1 MNNLSVRKLLTFVV
15 FMFITC
21 SLLAGGLVTNTNHSA
36 MFTRLQNR
44 NASTGI
50 DAVYYNPAG
59 LSKLGP
65 GFFASINNQTIEQT
79 QKVISDYLY
88 ITGAPKEYMGKV
100 SAPIFSAIYLVY
112 NTGKL
117 SFSAGFNPIG
127 GGGGAEYKKG
137 LPSFE
142 MSIADIVPGLSSQ
155 GIPTTQYS
163 SDIYFEGSSV
173 YLGYQANI
181 VYKINDMLSVA
192 AGVRMVTAS
201 NKYKGYL
208 KNISINPTCP
218 AFGASYTGAM
228 VLASEFFTAGATT
241 LSTLAAGANDYVTG
255 LQPIV
260 DAGAGATPLSSGTTV
275 GLSTA
280 QVGQI
285 QQLLV
290 AAGLTPAQMDAVT
303 IAGAQG
309 ALSLAAP
316 AFTSKANTMTGNAA
330 GTQDINVDATESGTG
345 FTSILSANIS
355 PSEKLDIA
363 VKYEF
368 RTEIDLKTK
377 VGNNLGGGIF
387 VDGKKIVGDMP
398 AMLSLGVDYKPIKK
412 LLVSAAMNTYFDKG
426 VDYDGDETVNINE
439 IDKNFIEFG
448 LGLEYGLTEKLCLSA
463 GWTHTTTGVNLNY
476 QSDQSFSTNTNSFGT
491 GFGYHITPMIDL
503 NLGCQYTFY
512 NEGSKTYDHMPS
524 TNPISV
530 TETYNKSTWIVALG
544 LDFYFGKEA
553 KVKEPRSVLKAKK
566 QQEANDKKLKKDY
579 EKSIRQSQ
587 KRTIDIQTPEVQA
600 RMKQNKKDS
609 AVRDKA
615 KKKKV
620 KTGTKK
626 AAKKYN

>member
-1 MNNLSVRKLLTFVV
+1 MNNLSVRKLLPFVV
-15 FMFITC
+15 SLFITC

-65 GFFASINNQTIEQT
+65 GFFASINNQTIGQT

-88 ITGAPKEYMGKV
+88 LTGAPKEYIGKV
-100 SAPIFSAIYLVY
+100 SAPIFPAIYMVY
-112 NTGKL
+112 NTRKL

-127 GGGGAEYKKG
+127 GGGGAKYKKG

-155 GIPTTQYS
+155 GIQTTQYS
-163 SDIYFEGSSV
+163 ADIYFEGSSA

-208 KNISINPTCP
+208 KNISINPIYP
-218 AFGASYTGAM
+218 AFGASYTGGM

-241 LSTLAAGANDYVTG
+241 LNTLAAGATDYVTG

-260 DAGAGATPLSSGTTV
+260 NAGAGTTPLSSGTTV

-316 AFTSKANTMTGNAA
+316 AFTSKANTMTVNAA
-330 GTQDINVDATESGTG
+330 GTQNIDIDASESGTG
-345 FTSILSANIS
+345 FTPILSANFS
-355 PSEKLDIA
+355 PSENLNIA
-363 VKYEF
+363 VKYEL

-377 VGNNLGGGIF
+377 VNNNKGGGIF
-387 VDGKKIVGDMP
+387 VDGEEIVGDMP
-398 AMLSLGVDYKPIKK
+398 ALLSLGIDYKPVNK
-412 LLVSAAMNTYFDKG
+412 LLLSASMNTYFDKS
-426 VDYDGDETVNINE
+426 VDYDGSAILNINE
-439 IDKNFIEFG
+439 IDKNFLEFG
-448 LGLEYGLTEKLCLSA
+448 LGLEYGFSEKLRVSA
-463 GWTHTTTGVNLNY
+463 GWVHTSTGVNLNY
-476 QSDQSFSTNTNSFGT
+476 QSDQSFSTNTNSFGA
-491 GFGYHITPMIDL
+491 GFGYRIAPMIDL
-503 NLGCQYTFY
+503 NLGGQYTFY
-512 NEGSKTYDHMPS
+512 NEGSKAYDHMPN

-553 KVKEPRSVLKAKK
+553 KVMEPRPYSK
-566 QQEANDKKLKKDY
+566 QKRNRKQMIESLKKIMRNQ
-579 EKSIRQSQ
+579 SRQSQ

-600 RMKQNKKDS
+600 RMKQNQKDS

-620 KTGTKK
+620 KTSTKK
-626 AAKKYN
+626 AGKKYK